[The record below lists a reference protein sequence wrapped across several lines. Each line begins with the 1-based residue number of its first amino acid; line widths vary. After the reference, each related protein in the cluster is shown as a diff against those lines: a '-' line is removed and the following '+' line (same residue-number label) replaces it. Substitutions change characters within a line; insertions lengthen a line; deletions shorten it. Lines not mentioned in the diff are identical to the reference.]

1 MTIPGV
7 PYFLF
12 LGMVFFAYWPLSR
25 WKALSLGVILFANYL
40 FYSRYDLAYLFLI
53 PAASTVDFL
62 LGLGLERSK
71 TPWLRRLLVGV
82 SIGMNLGLLVSIRYT
97 GHAIAALEP
106 ITGAVFPGYGVVLPL
121 GLSFYAFQAL
131 TYTIDVYRRD
141 AAATTSY
148 LTHLA
153 SVSFF
158 PTILAGPI
166 TRVSSLISQ
175 FSRRNS
181 AFVEANTGKAFFL
194 IGLGVAKKML
204 IADYLGENLVN
215 RTFDFPGLYSA
226 FEVALGVVGY
236 AFQLYYDFSGYTDI
250 ALGSAL
256 LLGIQL
262 PANFKKPY
270 ASLDIADFWRRWHI
284 SFSNWLRD
292 YLYFSLPGLRSKWK
306 GFTYIN
312 LVITMTL
319 GGIWHGPNWNFA
331 IWGVLHG
338 TALAVARAWQVWR
351 GDRAPR
357 ATDSWQ
363 RLLPGR
369 VLTFLFVC
377 FAWVFF
383 RAETP
388 EAALDILTRIG
399 TLSFGVANINTGLWI
414 TLLVAVACHFV
425 PDKWYGQTLEAWK
438 TLPAIAQAAALAAL
452 VLAVQYIAATGSA
465 PFIYQKF

>member
-12 LGMVFFAYWPLSR
+12 LGLLFFAYWPLAR

-40 FYSRYDLAYLFLI
+40 FYARYDLAYLFLI
-53 PAASTVDFL
+53 PTASSLDFL
-62 LGLGLERSK
+62 IGLALDRSRQ
-71 TPWLRRLLVGV
+71 PLLRRALVTASV
-82 SIGMNLGLLVSIRYT
+82 VLNIGLLISVRYT
-97 GHAIAALEP
+97 GHAVATLQPVAE
-106 ITGAVFPGYGVVLPL
+106 TVFPGWPVLLPL
-121 GLSFYAFQAL
+121 GLSFYAFQSL
-131 TYTIDVYRRD
+131 TYTLDIYRRD
-141 AAATTSY
+141 AKATTSY
-148 LTHLA
+148 LTHLV

-166 TRVSSLISQ
+166 TRVSSLIAQ
-175 FSRRNS
+175 FSRQNL
-181 AFVEANTGKAFFL
+181 AVAEKQTGKAFFL

-215 RTFDFPGLYSA
+215 RTFDFPALYSA
-226 FEVALGVVGY
+226 FEVALGIVGY

-270 ASLDIADFWRRWHI
+270 AALDITDFWRRWHI
-284 SFSNWLRD
+284 SLSNWLRD
-292 YLYFSLPGLRSKWK
+292 YLYFSLPGLRSRWK
-306 GFTYIN
+306 IFTYLN
-312 LVITMTL
+312 LVITMVL

-331 IWGVLHG
+331 IWGLLHG
-338 TALAVARAWQVWR
+338 VALAVARGWQVWR
-351 GDRAPR
+351 GENAAKP
-357 ATDSWQ
+357 TDSWK
-363 RLLPGR
+363 RLLSGR

-383 RAETP
+383 RAESLDG
-388 EAALDILTRIG
+388 ALAVLTHLG
-399 TLSFGVANINTGLWI
+399 TLTLGTANINLGLWV
-414 TLLVAVACHFV
+414 TLSVAVAAHSV
-425 PDKWYGQTLEAWK
+425 PDKWYGQALEKWQG
-438 TLPAIAQAAALAAL
+438 LPAVAQAAALAAL
-452 VLAVQYIAATGSA
+452 VFTVQYVAATGSA